1 MAAPTPALF
10 FTRAMFAL
18 REAPAGEEKERER
31 GRGGEGACRRGKG
44 EGIGEGRGGGYECGK
59 VRCVS
64 LRRSGNRME

>member
-31 GRGGEGACRRGKG
+31 GRGGGRCVQERK
-44 EGIGEGRGGGYECGK
+44 GRGNGGAEAGGTN
-59 VRCVS
+59 VGR
-64 LRRSGNRME
+64 